1 MPLLSA
7 MFHNN
12 ASARKNSSCLASSLP
27 SSLGKDIFIGDCPPP
42 FGDFFGE
49 FIIFVVDV
57 VVSLISIGSIAKVC
71 LSNSV
76 ITSLELNSGIDAAF
90 FSTSLFVPRA
100 FRKISICASL
110 YSSSSSAVGIDDD
123 GITPKSLLRTL
134 SKAARISPSASPS
147 SSSPPSPS
155 SSASSFTNAAMN
167 TFSDPT
173 LLTTSFVSSTTSSTL
188 SLSTKIIIT
197 SNSRVFVNPGAI
209 VTLTLCG
216 SIFSMHSNANRVDA
230 NFASPVISK
239 DKFPSATA
247 TKPSKAFA
255 SVPISSSFL
264 RSSFSFSPFF
274 LFSSLSSS
282 SLVVPFSRVAFIAN
296 CNCIRSSFRIDGKS
310 FVPHSV
316 GDLIGNGGIG
326 FSFSLINSLLSSL
339 ESSSFL
345 SVCSS
350 FSPFLVVFS
359 LVVI

>member
-1 MPLLSA
+1 
-7 MFHNN
+7 
-12 ASARKNSSCLASSLP
+12 
-27 SSLGKDIFIGDCPPP
+27 
-42 FGDFFGE
+42 
-49 FIIFVVDV
+49 
-57 VVSLISIGSIAKVC
+57 
-71 LSNSV
+71 
-76 ITSLELNSGIDAAF
+76 
-90 FSTSLFVPRA
+90 
-100 FRKISICASL
+100 
-110 YSSSSSAVGIDDD
+110 
-123 GITPKSLLRTL
+123 
-134 SKAARISPSASPS
+134 
-147 SSSPPSPS
+147 
-155 SSASSFTNAAMN
+155 MN

-255 SVPISSSFL
+255 SIPISSL
-264 RSSFSFSPFF
+264 SFSF
-274 LFSSLSSS
+274 LLSSLSSS
-282 SLVVPFSRVAFIAN
+282 PLLFSSSSLVPFSRVAFIAN
-296 CNCIRSSFRIDGKS
+296 CNCIRSSFLIDGKS

-316 GDLIGNGGIG
+316 GDLIENGGIG
-326 FSFSLINSLLSSL
+326 FSYLSSFSLINSFLSSL
-339 ESSSFL
+339 ESSSSFF
-345 SVCSS
+345 VCSS